1 MIKVTGVN
9 KSFGD
14 HHVLKDID
22 LEIERGKVVVVIG
35 PSGSGKSTLLRCINY
50 LEEYEEG
57 EITIEGEPIGRRSVN
72 GKSVPMPQK
81 ELNRMRQEVGMVFQA
96 FNLFPHKT
104 VLQNITMAPMDLR
117 GVSRAAAEELGRQL
131 LKKVGLSE
139 KEQILPYSLSGGQK
153 QRVAIARALAMQ
165 PKIILF
171 DEPTSSLDPEMVG
184 EVLQVMRALAEE
196 GMTMAIVT
204 HEMRFAR
211 EVADKIVVLD
221 GGRIIEQGPPEKI
234 FSRPDHPRTM
244 EFLAKILQ
252 NVNVAG
258 ETPA

>member
-1 MIKVTGVN
+1 VIKISKVN
-9 KSFGD
+9 KSFGQ

-22 LEIERGKVVVVIG
+22 LEIGRGKVVVIIG

-50 LEEYEEG
+50 LEEYEDG
-57 EITIEGEPIGRRSVN
+57 EITIEGDPIGRRAAN
-72 GKSVPMPQK
+72 GKSAPMPQQ

-104 VLQNITMAPMDLR
+104 VLQNITMAPIDLK
-117 GVSRAAAEELGRQL
+117 GMSRAEADVLGRSL

-139 KEQILPYSLSGGQK
+139 KEQVLPYSLSGGQK

-165 PKIILF
+165 PKIMLF

-211 EVADKIVVLD
+211 EVADTIVVLD
-221 GGRIIEQGPPEKI
+221 AGRIIEQGPPEKI
-234 FSRPDHPRTM
+234 FTQPDHPRTL
-244 EFLAKILQ
+244 EFLAKVLQ
-252 NVNVAG
+252 AN
-258 ETPA
+258 

>member
-1 MIKVTGVN
+1 
-9 KSFGD
+9 
-14 HHVLKDID
+14 
-22 LEIERGKVVVVIG
+22 
-35 PSGSGKSTLLRCINY
+35 
-50 LEEYEEG
+50 
-57 EITIEGEPIGRRSVN
+57 
-72 GKSVPMPQK
+72 
-81 ELNRMRQEVGMVFQA
+81 MRQEVGMVFQA

-104 VLQNITMAPMDLR
+104 VLQNITMAPMDLK
-117 GVSRAAAEELGRQL
+117 GLSRTEADSLGREL

-139 KEQILPYSLSGGQK
+139 KEQVLPYSLSGGQK

-165 PKIILF
+165 PKIMLF

-221 GGRIIEQGPPEKI
+221 AGRIIEQGPPEKI
-234 FSRPDHPRTM
+234 FTQPDHPRTL
-244 EFLAKILQ
+244 EFLAKVLQ
-252 NVNVAG
+252 
-258 ETPA
+258 TH

>member
-1 MIKVTGVN
+1 MIKITKVN
-9 KSFGD
+9 KSFGA

-22 LEIERGKVVVVIG
+22 LEIERGKVFVIIG

-50 LEEYEEG
+50 LEEYEDG
-57 EITIEGEPIGRRSVN
+57 EITIEGKPIGRRMMN
-72 GKSVPMPQK
+72 GKSEPMAQQ

-104 VLQNITMAPMDLR
+104 VLENITMAPMDLKGLKR
-117 GVSRAAAEELGRQL
+117 NEADALGKELL
-131 LKKVGLSE
+131 EKVGLLE
-139 KEQILPYSLSGGQK
+139 KAHVLPYSLSGGQK

-165 PKIILF
+165 PKIMLF

-184 EVLQVMRALAEE
+184 EVLQVMRTLAEE

-211 EVADKIVVLD
+211 EVSDTIVVLD
-221 GGRIIEQGPPEKI
+221 EGRIIEQGPPEKI
-234 FSRPDHPRTM
+234 FTQPTQPRTQ
-244 EFLAKILQ
+244 EFLAKVLQ
-252 NVNVAG
+252 SG
-258 ETPA
+258 

>member
-1 MIKVTGVN
+1 MIKIVKVN
-9 KSFGD
+9 KSFGK
-14 HHVLKDID
+14 HHVLKNID
-22 LEIERGKVVVVIG
+22 LEIGRGKVVVIIG

-50 LEEYEEG
+50 LEEYEDG
-57 EITIEGEPIGRRSVN
+57 EITIEGDPIGRRIVN
-72 GKSVPMPQK
+72 GKSTPMPQS

-104 VLQNITMAPMDLR
+104 VLQNIAMAPMDLKGLNR
-117 GVSRAAAEELGRQL
+117 PDAEELGRQL

-139 KEQILPYSLSGGQK
+139 KEQVLPYSLSGGQK
-153 QRVAIARALAMQ
+153 QRVAIARALAMK
-165 PKIILF
+165 PKIMLF

-211 EVADKIVVLD
+211 EVADTIVVLD
-221 GGRIIEQGPPEKI
+221 DGRIIEQGHPEKI
-234 FSRPDHPRTM
+234 FTQPDQPRTL
-244 EFLAKILQ
+244 EFLAKVLQ
-252 NVNVAG
+252 AN
-258 ETPA
+258 

>member
-1 MIKVTGVN
+1 MIKIAKVN
-9 KSFGD
+9 KSFGE

-22 LEIERGKVVVVIG
+22 LTVGRGKVVVIIG

-50 LEEYEEG
+50 LEEYEDG
-57 EITIEGEPIGRRSVN
+57 EITIEGQPIGRRVTN
-72 GKSVPMPQK
+72 GKSVPMPQQ

-104 VLQNITMAPMDLR
+104 VLQNISMAPMDLK
-117 GVSRAAAEELGRQL
+117 GMSRTEAEALGRML

-139 KEQILPYSLSGGQK
+139 KEQVLPYSLSGGQK

-165 PKIILF
+165 PKIMLF

-211 EVADKIVVLD
+211 EVADTIVVLD
-221 GGRIIEQGPPEKI
+221 AGKIIEQGPPEKI
-234 FSRPDHPRTM
+234 FTQPDHPRTL
-244 EFLAKILQ
+244 EFLAKVLQ
-252 NVNVAG
+252 
-258 ETPA
+258 TH

>member
-1 MIKVTGVN
+1 MIKIAKVN

-14 HHVLKDID
+14 HHVLKDIN
-22 LEIERGKVVVVIG
+22 LEIGRGKVVVIIG

-50 LEEYEEG
+50 LEEYEDG
-57 EITIEGEPIGRRSVN
+57 EITIEGEPIGRRRVN
-72 GKSVPMPQK
+72 GKSAPLPQK

-104 VLQNITMAPMDLR
+104 VLQNIMMAPMDLKGLQR
-117 GVSRAAAEELGRQL
+117 GEAETLGREL

-139 KEQILPYSLSGGQK
+139 KEQVLPYSLSGGQK

-165 PKIILF
+165 PKIMLF
-171 DEPTSSLDPEMVG
+171 DEPTSALDPEMVG

-211 EVADKIVVLD
+211 EVADTIVVLD
-221 GGRIIEQGPPEKI
+221 AGKIIEQGPPEKI
-234 FSRPDHPRTM
+234 FTQPDQPRTL
-244 EFLAKILQ
+244 EFLAKVLQ
-252 NVNVAG
+252 AN
-258 ETPA
+258 

>member
-1 MIKVTGVN
+1 VIKISGLN

-14 HHVLKDID
+14 HHVLKSID
-22 LEIERGKVVVVIG
+22 LEIGRGKVVVIIG

-50 LEEYEEG
+50 LEEYEDG
-57 EITIEGEPIGRRSVN
+57 EITIEGEPTGRRFVE
-72 GKSVPMPQK
+72 GKSTPIPQR

-104 VLQNITMAPMDLR
+104 VLENVAMAPIDLKGMKR
-117 GVSRAAAEELGRQL
+117 PDAEARARELLR
-131 LKKVGLSE
+131 KVGLEE
-139 KEQILPYSLSGGQK
+139 KAPVLPYSLSGGQK

-165 PKIILF
+165 PKVMLF

-184 EVLQVMRALAEE
+184 EVLQVMRTLAEE

-211 EVADKIVVLD
+211 EVADTIVVLD
-221 GGRIIEQGPPEKI
+221 GGRIIEQGPPDKI
-234 FSRPDHPRTM
+234 FTQPDHIRTQ
-244 EFLAKILQ
+244 EFLAKVLQ
-252 NVNVAG
+252 AH
-258 ETPA
+258 

>member
-1 MIKVTGVN
+1 MIKITKVN
-9 KSFGD
+9 KSFGA

-22 LEIERGKVVVVIG
+22 LEIERGKVFVIIG

-50 LEEYEEG
+50 LEEYEDG
-57 EITIEGEPIGRRSVN
+57 EITIEGKPIGRRMMN
-72 GKSVPMPQK
+72 GKSEPMAQQ

-104 VLQNITMAPMDLR
+104 VLENITMAPMDLKGLKR
-117 GVSRAAAEELGRQL
+117 NEADALGKELL
-131 LKKVGLSE
+131 EKVGLLE
-139 KEQILPYSLSGGQK
+139 KAHVLPYSLSGGQK

-165 PKIILF
+165 PKIMLF

-184 EVLQVMRALAEE
+184 EVLQVMRTLADE

-211 EVADKIVVLD
+211 EVSDTIVVLD
-221 GGRIIEQGPPEKI
+221 DGRIIEQGSPEKI
-234 FSRPDHPRTM
+234 FTQPVQSRTQ
-244 EFLAKILQ
+244 EFLAKVLQ
-252 NVNVAG
+252 SG
-258 ETPA
+258 

>member
-1 MIKVTGVN
+1 VIRIAKVN
-9 KSFGD
+9 KSFGA

-22 LEIERGKVVVVIG
+22 LEIGRGKVVVIIG

-50 LEEYEEG
+50 LEEYEDG
-57 EITIEGEPIGRRSVN
+57 EITIEGDPIGRRTVN
-72 GKSVPMPQK
+72 GKSVPMPQS

-104 VLQNITMAPMDLR
+104 VLQNITMAPIDLK
-117 GVSRAAAEELGRQL
+117 GLSRTEADALGREL
-131 LKKVGLSE
+131 LNKVGLSE
-139 KEQILPYSLSGGQK
+139 KEQVLPYSLSGGQK

-165 PKIILF
+165 PKIMLF

-184 EVLQVMRALAEE
+184 EVLQVMRTLAEE

-211 EVADKIVVLD
+211 EVSDTIVVLD
-221 GGRIIEQGPPEKI
+221 AGRIIEQGPPDKI
-234 FSRPDHPRTM
+234 FTQPDNPRTM
-244 EFLAKILQ
+244 EFLAKVLQ
-252 NVNVAG
+252 AN
-258 ETPA
+258 

>member
-1 MIKVTGVN
+1 MIKLVGVN
-9 KSFGD
+9 KSFGT
-14 HHVLKDID
+14 HHVLKNVD
-22 LEIERGKVVVVIG
+22 LEIGRGKVVVIIG

-50 LEEYEEG
+50 LEEYEDG
-57 EITIEGEPIGRRSVN
+57 EITIEGNPIGRRIVN
-72 GKSVPMPQK
+72 GKSTPMPQS

-104 VLQNITMAPMDLR
+104 VLRNITMAPMDLK
-117 GVSRAAAEELGRQL
+117 GLNRAEADKLGRQL

-139 KEQILPYSLSGGQK
+139 KEPVLPYSLSGGQK

-165 PKIILF
+165 PKIMLF

-211 EVADKIVVLD
+211 EVADTIVVLD
-221 GGRIIEQGPPEKI
+221 DGRIIEQGPPEKI
-234 FSRPDHPRTM
+234 FTNPDHPRTL
-244 EFLAKILQ
+244 EFLSKVLQ
-252 NVNVAG
+252 AN
-258 ETPA
+258 